1 MRITLNKF
9 ELPVMGDERMELI
22 EERFGAVGFAVVVK
36 LLARIYGTG
45 GYFCAWSDA
54 IVAIVARSLRIEPK
68 EVSDVVVYAVDV
80 GLFDGGMLLSH
91 GVLTSASVQA
101 QYFRA
106 VSRRSGVTYDPE
118 LMIGEFYRSARRAVP
133 FKAAVAAEAI
143 GSVKVSAVG
152 RIPEKEEKKASDVAV
167 SEPVGRGEEKKQSE
181 AAVSA
186 ADVLSGEGLDPIAA
200 MQCRRMFAKGKT
212 VPLAALV
219 EITGAESLTGVFGD
233 GGDGG
238 DIPLTAEEVCTPE
251 EAMEAMLAED
261 GGEFVKACDTA
272 GTMVD
277 EIVSSGGGAFVRD
290 ERKPRRDKV
299 YGRYFN
305 VLLDDDEYADLAA
318 RIPDVNDYIQRLS
331 CRLLDKDFTC
341 RSAYDAIIDCHEKA
355 MAREGKVA

>member
-9 ELPVMGDERMELI
+9 ELPVMGDEKMELI

-54 IVAIVARSLRIEPK
+54 IVAIVARSLRLEPRT
-68 EVSDVVVYAVDV
+68 VSDVVVYAVEV
-80 GLFDGGMLLSH
+80 GLFDGGKLFSH

-106 VSRRSGVTYDPE
+106 VGRRSGVTYDPE
-118 LMIGEFYRSARRAVP
+118 LMIGDFYRSARRAVP
-133 FKAAVAAEAI
+133 FKADVSVNAM
-143 GSVKVSAVG
+143 GSVKVAAVD
-152 RIPEKEEKKASDVAV
+152 RPPEKEEKKASDVAV
-167 SEPVGRGEEKKQSE
+167 TEPVGRGEAKEERE

-219 EITGAESLTGVFGD
+219 EITGAESLTGVCGD
-233 GGDGG
+233 GGDGC
-238 DIPLTAEEVCTPE
+238 DVPLTAEEVCTPE

-261 GGEFVKACDTA
+261 GGEFVKACDA
-272 GTMVD
+272 ASEMVD
-277 EIVSSGGGAFVRD
+277 EIVSKGCGAFVRD
-290 ERKPRRDKV
+290 ERKPRRDKA

-331 CRLLDKDFTC
+331 CRLLDKDFIC

-355 MAREGKVA
+355 MARAGKVA